1 MASHTVLGAVG
12 FSASLLIYVYY
23 TAWVILTPFVDPKIT
38 WFHALFP
45 DRYWA
50 FAIPT
55 ALLVLGLTV
64 IASFVGLVSLR
75 GR

>member
-1 MASHTVLGAVG
+1 MNDKLLGAVG
-12 FSASLLIYVYY
+12 FVASLVIYIYY
-23 TAWVILTPFVDPKIT
+23 TAWVIVTPFVDPKIT

-45 DRYWA
+45 DRWWA

-64 IASFVGLVSLR
+64 IATFIGLVSMK